1 MLYKERP
8 ALAQYV
14 WGKVRDEATALAYL
28 VTHEWR
34 LAIAIAL
41 FAIGFVIYLD
51 PLPPSTI
58 RVAKGQ
64 PNSGLEMIALK
75 YREYLSHYGV
85 RVVFVD
91 SDGAPDDQRLV
102 SEGRADVGFGLSGLP
117 PAANTV
123 YLGSVRYQPLWLFY
137 RGPKPNPGHLA
148 DFLAGKRVS
157 VGIPGSGSRLASGKA
172 LEMLSKEAR
181 AKIELVEWNNADTL
195 AGLKSGAI
203 DAAFLLASFDSGN
216 TQRLL
221 QNPEIGVYDF
231 TMTPA
236 LGEHLR
242 FVEPVTLPAGAVHFS
257 PAWPPDDVHMV
268 AATMTL
274 IARDKLH
281 PATQMLLLAASK
293 HIAQHH
299 RDVFPRDKGFPAFVD
314 NKLTRSP
321 VAERYYEHGA
331 PVLWGQAP
339 YWLASLFDRFWAP
352 LLAIFA
358 LLYPALQ
365 AMPSY
370 KRVAF
375 DAVLANHLRDLRAL
389 EARFGRTKSASDLR
403 HHLAAAQRLQE
414 ETALIRAPIGGSSTL
429 SELLQAQA
437 KLIEKI
443 GAAMVKGER
452 EIEVASALEEPPQK
466 AAA

>member
-1 MLYKERP
+1 MLYKEHP

-14 WGKVRDEATALAYL
+14 WGKIREEATALAYL
-28 VTHEWR
+28 VVHEWR
-34 LAIAIAL
+34 LAAAIAVL
-41 FAIGFVIYLD
+41 AIGFVAYLD
-51 PLPPSTI
+51 PLPPTTI

-117 PAANTV
+117 PAANTI

-137 RGPKPNPGHLA
+137 RGAAPQPGHLA
-148 DFLAGKRVS
+148 EFLAGKRVS
-157 VGIPGSGSRLASGKA
+157 VGIPGSGSRMVSGKA
-172 LEMLSKEAR
+172 LEMLSQSAR
-181 AKIELVEWNNADTL
+181 SKIQLVEWNNADTL

-221 QNPEIGVYDF
+221 QNPDIGVYDF
-231 TMTPA
+231 SMTPA

-257 PAWPPDDVHMV
+257 PAWPRDDVHMV

-274 IARDKLH
+274 IAKDNLH
-281 PATQMLLLAASK
+281 PATQTLLLAASK
-293 HIAQHH
+293 HISQQY
-299 RDVFPRDKGFPAFVD
+299 RDVFARQKGFPAFVD
-314 NKLTRSP
+314 TRLSRSP

-370 KRVAF
+370 RRVAF
-375 DAVLANHLRDLRAL
+375 DAVLSHHLRDLRAL
-389 EARFGRTKSASDLR
+389 EARFGRAKSVSDLL
-403 HHLAAAQRLQE
+403 HHHAAAQRLREQ
-414 ETALIRAPIGGSSTL
+414 TALIRPPIGGSSTL
-429 SELLQAQA
+429 GELLQAQA
-437 KLIEKI
+437 RLIENI
-443 GAAMVKGER
+443 SAAMTQGRPTDVSTTP
-452 EIEVASALEEPPQK
+452 AEPMQK